1 MDGGTSESNEENHN
15 FDDDDD
21 DDDNDNANYEKKN
34 IKTNKKQIKER
45 NQ

>member
-1 MDGGTSESNEENHN
+1 MDGGTSESNEEDHN
-15 FDDDDD
+15 FDDD

>member
-1 MDGGTSESNEENHN
+1 MDGGTSESNEESYN

-21 DDDNDNANYEKKN
+21 DDDNANYEKKN

>member
-1 MDGGTSESNEENHN
+1 MDGGTSESNEEDHN
-15 FDDDDD
+15 FDDDD

>member
-1 MDGGTSESNEENHN
+1 MDGGTSESNEEDHN

-34 IKTNKKQIKER
+34 IKANKKQIKER